1 MGKNIIVGI
10 TGGIAA
16 YKVAGVCSQLKQQG
30 HQVRVMMTKSATEFI
45 TPLTFQ
51 SITTHPVI
59 VDMFDKPEA
68 GVSHI
73 DWADW
78 ADCVLIA
85 PATANII
92 GKVRHGIADDF
103 VSTIIMATKA
113 PVVFAPAMNVNMYQN
128 SIVQANIES
137 LKTFGYRFIDAE
149 EGYLACGY
157 TGKGRLAKEETI
169 IETIQQV
176 LADMILIE
184 NSQRNLTGK
193 RVLITAGPTRE
204 ALDPV
209 RYITNH
215 SSGKMGYAMAEVAA
229 SMGAKVT
236 LISGPTTIAK
246 PLGVNTIDIKT
257 ADEMLQAVLEFL
269 PEQDIVIKAAAVA
282 DYRAKSVSPQKI
294 KKLDENLTIELEK
307 NVDIL
312 STITK
317 RKKQKQIIVGFA
329 AESDNLIEN
338 ARDKL
343 VRKNMDLIVANDIS
357 KEDSGFNVDWNQ
369 VVIIHKNGQMVEL
382 PKQTKRQ
389 IAMQI
394 FEQILQIKE

>member
-1 MGKNIIVGI
+1 MGKKIIIGI

-16 YKVAGVCSQLKQQG
+16 YKVAGVCSQLKQKG
-30 HQVRVMMTKSATEFI
+30 HQVRVMMTKSATEFVSQ
-45 TPLTFQ
+45 LTFQ

-85 PATANII
+85 PATANIM

-103 VSTIIMATKA
+103 VSTIVMATKA
-113 PVVFAPAMNVNMYQN
+113 PVIFAPAMNVNMYQN
-128 SIVQANIES
+128 PIVQANIEC
-137 LKTFGYRFIDAE
+137 LKSFGYRFIDAE

-169 IETIQQV
+169 IETVEQV
-176 LADMILIE
+176 LADQVSAEPFNRLLE
-184 NSQRNLTGK
+184 GK

-209 RYITNH
+209 RYITNY
-215 SSGKMGYAMAEVAA
+215 SSGKMGYAIAEVAFA
-229 SMGAKVT
+229 MGAQVT
-236 LISGPTTIAK
+236 LISGPTSIDK
-246 PLGVNTIDIKT
+246 PFGVKAIDVTT
-257 ADEMLQAVLEFL
+257 AEEMLRAVLEYL

-282 DYRAKSVSPQKI
+282 DFRPKSIASQKI
-294 KKLDENLTIELEK
+294 KKSGEHITIELEK
-307 NVDIL
+307 NIDIL
-312 STITK
+312 ATIANQ
-317 RKKQKQIIVGFA
+317 KKSNQIIVGFA
-329 AESDNLIEN
+329 AESENLIEN
-338 ARDKL
+338 AKDKL
-343 VRKNMDLIVANDIS
+343 NRKKMDLIVANDIS
-357 KEDSGFNVDWNQ
+357 KEDSGFHVDWNQ

-394 FEQILQIKE
+394 FEQILHIKE